1 MISGSQKGEE
11 EEEEK
16 GWMDGWMKD
25 GFNGG
30 RNSRDVRAKGISC
43 VDYADGVNKKVGEK

>member
-16 GWMDGWMKD
+16 GEIWMKD

-30 RNSRDVRAKGISC
+30 QERNSRDERDRGISC

>member
-16 GWMDGWMKD
+16 GEIWMKD

-30 RNSRDVRAKGISC
+30 QKQ
-43 VDYADGVNKKVGEK
+43 

>member
-1 MISGSQKGEE
+1 MISGSQKEEEE

-16 GWMDGWMKD
+16 GEIWIKE
-25 GFNGG
+25 GFKGG
-30 RNSRDVRAKGISC
+30 RNSRDVRDWGISF

>member
-1 MISGSQKGEE
+1 MISGSQKEEE

-16 GWMDGWMKD
+16 GEIWIKE
-25 GFNGG
+25 GFKGG
-30 RNSRDVRAKGISC
+30 RNSRDVRDWGISF